1 LGTVKSLARTRRNKE
16 EAADVWPPLVSERK
30 KGKRCCCGTGLA
42 HPVARAEKRK
52 QPIPRPRRPRGKAGH
67 RPKGEGEKQV
77 GPGAQEV
84 ILYFSFFLSFTYI
97 YIFQNQINKIKQI

>member
-1 LGTVKSLARTRRNKE
+1 
-16 EAADVWPPLVSERK
+16 
-30 KGKRCCCGTGLA
+30 
-42 HPVARAEKRK
+42 VARAEK
-52 QPIPRPRRPRGKAGH
+52 QAIGPRERERRQA
-67 RPKGEGEKQV
+67 